1 MSSTHRRKLRGF
13 VRWMEER
20 GIKYSESL
28 ELIVNDNGGS
38 GNESSDRKSR
48 NSSRSVVVHG
58 MVVKARHDLK
68 EGDVIGS
75 IPKGACL
82 TVKTSGA
89 AAAIEEAQLGG
100 GLALAVALM
109 YERGRGELSPWYPYL
124 HLLSG
129 PVNDLPIVWPPH
141 DVDRLLRG
149 TELHQ
154 VREI

>member
-1 MSSTHRRKLRGF
+1 M
-13 VRWMEER
+13 RWMEER

-28 ELIVNDNGGS
+28 EFIVNGTDAA
-38 GNESSDRKSR
+38 GNESSHGKSR
-48 NSSRSVVVHG
+48 NSSRSVVHG
-58 MVVKARHDLK
+58 MGVKALHDLK
-68 EGDVIGS
+68 EGDVIGT
-75 IPKGACL
+75 IPKEACL

-109 YERGRGELSPWYPYL
+109 YERARGELSPWYPYL
-124 HLLSG
+124 HLLSE
-129 PVNDLPIVWPPH
+129 PINDLPIVWSPH